1 MQYNLDKVF
10 VVDIETDG
18 LLDELTKLHVL
29 SCAYK
34 DDDNSWN
41 VKSTNRKEDIKK
53 LFENPAN
60 IIVGHFFL
68 GFDKPALQKLYP
80 DVEFNA
86 FIIDSLGISWY
97 LHDER
102 RSHGLESY
110 GEEMGV
116 PKPKID
122 DWDNLTY
129 EEYKHRCE
137 EDVKINT
144 NIWVKFLRELRD
156 IYNNDK
162 DILRVIRYLN
172 FKIECLHDQER
183 LKVRVDKK
191 AIQEA
196 FDFFLPLQEEKFET
210 LKAAMPKVPIK
221 AKRTKPKVFYKKDGS
236 LSKAA
241 VSWLELLKQEG
252 LPEDTEGEIEYIK
265 DYDEPNPK
273 SPEQVKNW
281 LYSLGWKPT
290 TFESR
295 KNTKGEFNEVPQVNL
310 KGGGLCDSVKK
321 LSEIEPAVK
330 ELEGLGII
338 KHRLGLLKSF
348 QECEKDGYV
357 VAGARAL
364 TNTLRLKHVRPIVN
378 LPGYTGTKDISD
390 GYWIRGCLIAPDGYE
405 VVGSDMS
412 SLEDR
417 VKQSF
422 IYPYDPEYVEEMN
435 KEGFDPHLDLAVLGG
450 ALTPEQ
456 AEAHKKGEEDYK
468 AIRHNFKTGNY
479 SCQYGAGA
487 AKIAKT
493 LDVPLKEGK
502 RIHRAYWKRNWAVK
516 KVAEDSFYKQI
527 GKKYWVLNPINKF
540 YYPLRNTKDIFS
552 VLCQGGGTYI
562 FDIWLYNM
570 RREGIIPVLQMHDE
584 MMAYTKPEDR
594 EKVKKILKDSVSNVN
609 RQLPLNREMDVDV
622 QFGDN
627 YASVH

>member
-1 MQYNLDKVF
+1 MNYNLDRVYI
-10 VVDIETDG
+10 VDIETDG
-18 LLDELTKLHVL
+18 FLDELTKLHVL

-34 DDDNSWN
+34 DGNGQWN
-41 VKSTNRKEDIKK
+41 VKSTTKKEDIRKI
-53 LFENPAN
+53 FENPN
-60 IIVGHFFL
+60 NVVVGHFFL

-80 DVEFNA
+80 DIEFNA
-86 FIIDSLGISWY
+86 FIIDSLGLSWY
-97 LHDER
+97 LYDER
-102 RSHGLESY
+102 RTHGLESW
-110 GEEMGV
+110 GEDFGV

-122 DWDNLTY
+122 DWNSLTFEQY
-129 EEYKHRCE
+129 RERCE
-137 EDVKINT
+137 EDAKINT
-144 NIWVKFLRELRD
+144 NLWVKQLRELRD
-156 IYNNDK
+156 IYDNDG
-162 DILRVIRYLN
+162 DIIRIIRYLN
-172 FKIECLHDQER
+172 FKIECLYDQER

-191 AIQEA
+191 AIQA
-196 FDFFLPLQEEKFET
+196 GFDFFLPLQEEKFEA
-210 LKAAMPKVPIK
+210 LKSAMPKVPIK
-221 AKRTKPKVFYKKDGS
+221 YTRTKPKVFYKKNGS

-241 VSWLELLKQEG
+241 ISWLELLKEQG
-252 LPEDTEGEIEYIK
+252 LPEDTENDVEYIK
-265 DYDEPNPK
+265 DYEDPNPR

-281 LYSLGWKPT
+281 LYSLGWKPA

-295 KNTKGEFNEVPQVNL
+295 KNTKGEFNDIPQVNL
-310 KGGGLCDSVKK
+310 KGGELCDSVKK
-321 LSEIEPAVK
+321 LVDVEPAVE

-348 QECEKDGYV
+348 EECEKDGYV

-378 LPGYTGTKDISD
+378 LPKYTGTKDISD
-390 GYWIRGCLIAPDGYE
+390 GYWIRGCIVAPEGYE

-422 IYPYDPEYVEEMN
+422 IYPYDPEYVKEMN

-456 AEAHKKGEEDYK
+456 AEAHKKGEENYK
-468 AIRHNFKTGNY
+468 EIRDNFKTGNY

-487 AKIAKT
+487 AKISKT
-493 LDVPLKEGK
+493 LDVPLREGK
-502 RIHRAYWKRNWAVK
+502 RIHTTYWKRNWAVK

-527 GKKYWVLNPINKF
+527 GKKYWVLNPINNF

-584 MMAYTKPEDR
+584 MMGYNRPEER
-594 EKVKKILKDSVSNVN
+594 EKVESILRQSVANVN
-609 RQLPLNREMDVDV
+609 KQLPLNREMDIDV
-622 QFGDN
+622 QFGES